1 MQQRFLLNMNNYF
14 IHKTVSIYNNSV
26 FINGKRVFSV
36 AKEEALGAFLK
47 QVYKNYN
54 VGYSKY
60 FKMDRLSKLGF
71 LNTEILLSE
80 TNHNNQETEQTAI
93 ILVNSSASLDTDTK
107 FQDTVNDIASPA
119 VFVYTLAN
127 IVIGEICIKHDI
139 KGETAFFVQEK
150 FNAEFVSNY
159 TNIVLSNS
167 AANKCIIGWVEVAP
181 DGNYKSIMVLA
192 GEKESELELNKTNL
206 NNIFN

>member
-1 MQQRFLLNMNNYF
+1 MQLHFLLNMTKFF
-14 IHKTVSIYNNSV
+14 IHKTVAIHNNSV
-26 FINGKRVFSV
+26 FVDDEKVFDTD
-36 AKEEALGAFLK
+36 AEEPIGSFLK

-71 LNTEILLSE
+71 LSAEILLNN
-80 TNHNNQETEQTAI
+80 TNQNNIETEHTSI
-93 ILVNSSASLDTDTK
+93 ILVNSAASLDTDHK

-139 KGETAFFVQEK
+139 KGETAFFVQEI
-150 FNAEFVSNY
+150 FNSAFVSNY
-159 TNIVLSNS
+159 ANIVLSNS
-167 AANKCIIGWVEVAP
+167 AAKNCIIGWIEVAP
-181 DGNYKSIMVLA
+181 NGTYNSAMVMIKK
-192 GEKESELELNKTNL
+192 EESELELNEINL
-206 NNIFN
+206 NKIFN